1 MRRQPDLRAQNAQ
14 FRLPGLEGREDFRAN
29 CSEWIRLMQASS
41 FQAVKSLLS
50 ARQLSHF
57 AQPIDSAGKTP
68 NALDIQSLAKSRVM
82 MASNNSGL
90 PKSAVSQ
97 APAFLSFLGFAVVL
111 LGFRWLGSQDS
122 VTCFIL
128 LAIALALP
136 HIWRATATDDPS
148 PKPGTKAGHVLDR
161 NLRKLAGLAAI
172 YGAIA
177 LAYFAFQGYYESHV
191 RPLWEIFERV
201 WMPLLVLLPIYV
213 WLTDRL
219 MDDPHDGLYQVGL
232 AVTGLHKLV
241 QWPQAQQYLLGW
253 CVKGFFIPLMTGYA
267 LHDIRWYLSADIL
280 AQLQKPGEYYFLAYR
295 LIFFIDVV
303 FASVGY
309 LCALR
314 LIGAHIR
321 STEPTMLGWV
331 VCIICY
337 EPFWAPLYS
346 NFFSYEEGYY
356 WDDWLAGYDG
366 VWVLWSGLI
375 LCCLAVYVWT
385 SITFGISFSNLTNR
399 GILTNGP
406 YRWLKHP
413 HYVSKNISWWL
424 VSVPFL
430 TNQSPEIAVRNCM
443 LLLCVNTIYYLR
455 AKTEERH
462 LSRDPAYVAYSNWI
476 KSNGLYAVLRRN
488 WFQLLQKN

>member
-1 MRRQPDLRAQNAQ
+1 ML
-14 FRLPGLEGREDFRAN
+14 
-29 CSEWIRLMQASS
+29 
-41 FQAVKSLLS
+41 
-50 ARQLSHF
+50 
-57 AQPIDSAGKTP
+57 
-68 NALDIQSLAKSRVM
+68 
-82 MASNNSGL
+82 ASNTSGL

-97 APAFLSFLGFAVVL
+97 TLAFLSFLGLAVVL
-111 LGFRWLGSQDS
+111 MGFRWLGFQDA

-136 HIWRATATDDPS
+136 HIWQATALAHPNPTPA
-148 PKPGTKAGHVLDR
+148 PNAGPALDR

-177 LAYFAFQGYYESHV
+177 LAYFAFQGYYESQV
-191 RPLWEIFERV
+191 RPLGEIFERV
-201 WMPLLVLLPIYV
+201 WVPWLVLAPIYV

-219 MDDPHDGLYQVGL
+219 MDDSHDGLYQVGL
-232 AVTGLHKLV
+232 AVTGMHKLV

-267 LHDIRWYLSADIL
+267 LQDIRWFLSIDIL
-280 AQLQKPGEYYFLAYR
+280 AELQSPGGYYFFASKF
-295 LIFFIDVV
+295 IFFIDVV

-314 LIGAHIR
+314 LIGSHIR
-321 STEPTMLGWV
+321 STEPTVLGWL
-331 VCIICY
+331 VCLICY
-337 EPFWAPLYS
+337 EPFWAPIS
-346 NFFSYEEGYY
+346 RNFFAYEEGYY
-356 WDDWLAGYDG
+356 WDNWLAGHPISWV
-366 VWVLWSGLI
+366 VWSASI
-375 LCCLAVYVWT
+375 LLCLMVYVWA

-424 VSVPFL
+424 ISVPFL
-430 TNQSPEIAVRNCM
+430 TNQSPEVAVRNC
-443 LLLCVNTIYYLR
+443 LLLFGVNIIYFLR

-462 LSRDPAYVAYSNWI
+462 LSRDPAYVEYSNWI
-476 KSNGLYAVLRRN
+476 DSNGLYAMLRRSGS
-488 WFQLLQKN
+488 QLWQKN

>member
-1 MRRQPDLRAQNAQ
+1 
-14 FRLPGLEGREDFRAN
+14 
-29 CSEWIRLMQASS
+29 
-41 FQAVKSLLS
+41 
-50 ARQLSHF
+50 
-57 AQPIDSAGKTP
+57 
-68 NALDIQSLAKSRVM
+68 
-82 MASNNSGL
+82 MASNTSGL

-97 APAFLSFLGFAVVL
+97 AYAFLSFLGFVVVL
-111 LGFRWLGSQDS
+111 LGFRWFGAEDT
-122 VTCFIL
+122 VTCFIF

-136 HIWRATATDDPS
+136 HIWQATATEDPNPTPN
-148 PKPGTKAGHVLDR
+148 PKATEALDR
-161 NLRKLAGLAAI
+161 ILCKLAGLAAI

-177 LAYFAFQGYYESHV
+177 LAYFAFQGYYESQV
-191 RPLWEIFERV
+191 KPLREIFERV
-201 WMPLLVLLPIYV
+201 WMPLLVLTPIYV

-219 MDDPHDGLYQVGL
+219 MDNPHDGLYQVGL
-232 AVTGLHKLV
+232 VVTGLHKQV

-267 LHDIRWYLSADIL
+267 LQDIRWFLSVDIM
-280 AQLQKPGEYYFLAYR
+280 AELQRPGGYYFFAYR
-295 LIFFIDVV
+295 MIFFIDLV

-309 LCALR
+309 LCAMR

-337 EPFWAPLYS
+337 EPFWAPLS
-346 NFFSYEEGYY
+346 RIFFPYEEGYY
-356 WDDWLAGYDG
+356 WNDWLAGHP
-366 VWVLWSGLI
+366 VAWLFWSFSI
-375 LCCLAVYVWT
+375 LLCLVVYVWA

-424 VSVPFL
+424 ISVPFL
-430 TNQSPEIAVRNCM
+430 TNQSPEVAVRNC
-443 LLLCVNTIYYLR
+443 LLLVGVNVIYFLR

-462 LSRDPAYVAYSNWI
+462 LSRDPAYVEYSNWI
-476 KSNGLYAVLRRN
+476 RTNGLSAMLRRGGLY
-488 WFQLLQKN
+488 FLQKN